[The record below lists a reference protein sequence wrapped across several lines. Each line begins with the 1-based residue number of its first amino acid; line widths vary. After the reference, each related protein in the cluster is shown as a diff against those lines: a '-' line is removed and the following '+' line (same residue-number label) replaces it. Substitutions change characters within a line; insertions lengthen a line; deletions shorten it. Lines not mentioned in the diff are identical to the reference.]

1 MRLATILDTE
11 TARLAGVPDAVG
23 DLIVPEGLAGDAIA
37 TILSGNP
44 LADDWFFPVDLPGDR
59 LVAWSGGLGE
69 TLFADEPRTWMGEG
83 HERFERLCDEM
94 RDPLRDAG
102 ARLCFRPHARHV
114 LSDPQGTLDFLRRRE
129 EEPFGLALSPADL
142 LLPHM
147 LDAAEDH
154 FERIL
159 EFMVPRCDL
168 LIVADATPDAVAPDG
183 SDLGGGL
190 RPCRLGEGIL
200 PAARLMQA
208 INEGLPEEAW
218 VVVPPADRATM
229 TAWRHGDLP

>member
-37 TILSGNP
+37 TILPGNP

-59 LVAWSGGLGE
+59 LVAWTGGLGD
-69 TLFADEPRTWMGEG
+69 TLFANEPRTWMGAG

-102 ARLCFRPHARHV
+102 TTLCFRPHARHV

-142 LLPHM
+142 LLPDM
-147 LDAAEDH
+147 MDVAEDH

-159 EFMVPRCDL
+159 EFMVPRCEL
-168 LIVADATPDAVAPDG
+168 LIVADAEPNPDETGPP
-183 SDLGGGL
+183 L
-190 RPCRLGEGIL
+190 RPCRLGQGIL
-200 PAARLMQA
+200 PPSRLMQA
-208 INEGLPEEAW
+208 IVEGLTEDAW
-218 VVVPPADRATM
+218 IVVHPADRATM